1 MSKWEEVKD
10 EGTKY
15 VDKSFPADR
24 QSLIEDWNE
33 AEVQEYVEDWSK
45 YTWIRASEIEG
56 LNDKV
61 EGKLQIFK
69 DKIEPGDIKQGGLGD
84 CYFLSVLSVLSEHPD
99 RIMKLFLNTEVNS
112 EAIYGIEVTKNGKIA
127 QVVIDDFL
135 PCGNGEPCF
144 SSANSNELW
153 VLILEKV
160 WAKLHGS
167 YERIVGGQSHETF
180 RDITGAPGYEVM
192 TTREDIWEMIDKA
205 DKKDYIMAAGVSQD
219 SEEEAEKLKALGLVG
234 QHSYG
239 LLRTAEATA

>member
-1 MSKWEEVKD
+1 M
-10 EGTKY
+10 
-15 VDKSFPADR
+15 
-24 QSLIEDWNE
+24 
-33 AEVQEYVEDWSK
+33 
-45 YTWIRASEIEG
+45 
-56 LNDKV
+56 
-61 EGKLQIFK
+61 
-69 DKIEPGDIKQGGLGD
+69 
-84 CYFLSVLSVLSEHPD
+84 
-99 RIMKLFLNTEVNS
+99 
-112 EAIYGIEVTKNGKIA
+112 
-127 QVVIDDFL
+127 
-135 PCGNGEPCF
+135 
-144 SSANSNELW
+144 
-153 VLILEKV
+153 ILEKV